1 MERIVL
7 TWGLIPIDSSSE
19 TIYCGDS
26 ETSKTKELNFEIV
39 GNSFKGID
47 NDFDYDISVNELWQ
61 SNSNLYLAI
70 STYISEYFGES
81 IAPEQIYAGYS
92 FVNGEPDE
100 HSLSF
105 EIIESEAGVFINNN
119 QKYNGKIYMR
129 YYFEEEGGIYDEQVC
144 VFSHN

>member
-39 GNSFKGID
+39 GNSFKGVD
-47 NDFDYDISVNELWQ
+47 NDFDYYFSVNELWQ

-81 IAPEQIYAGYS
+81 IAPEQIYGGYS
-92 FVNGEPDE
+92 FVNDEPDE
-100 HSLSF
+100 NSLSF
-105 EIIESEAGVFINNN
+105 ETIESEAGVFINNN

-129 YYFEEEGGIYDEQVC
+129 YYFEEEGEIYDEQVC
-144 VFSHN
+144 VTSHN

>member
-47 NDFDYDISVNELWQ
+47 NDFDYD
-61 SNSNLYLAI
+61 
-70 STYISEYFGES
+70 F
-81 IAPEQIYAGYS
+81 
-92 FVNGEPDE
+92 
-100 HSLSF
+100 
-105 EIIESEAGVFINNN
+105 
-119 QKYNGKIYMR
+119 
-129 YYFEEEGGIYDEQVC
+129 
-144 VFSHN
+144 

>member
-7 TWGLIPIDSSSE
+7 TWGLIPIDSSTE

-47 NDFDYDISVNELWQ
+47 NDFDYDFSVNELWQ

-70 STYISEYFGES
+70 STYISEHFGES
-81 IAPEQIYAGYS
+81 IAPEQIYGGYS
-92 FVNGEPDE
+92 FVNDE
-100 HSLSF
+100 LDENSLNSLLCLNN
-105 EIIESEAGVFINNN
+105 AG
-119 QKYNGKIYMR
+119 
-129 YYFEEEGGIYDEQVC
+129 
-144 VFSHN
+144 